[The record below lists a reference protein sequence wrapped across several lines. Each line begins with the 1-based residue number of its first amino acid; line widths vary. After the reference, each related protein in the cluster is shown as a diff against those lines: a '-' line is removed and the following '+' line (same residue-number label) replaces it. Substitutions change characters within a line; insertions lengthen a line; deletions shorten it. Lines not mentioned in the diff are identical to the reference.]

1 MSLDKPK
8 FKETL
13 WEWRT
18 FGNSVDSNLRRNILR
33 LPIKDGKSIEMEDL
47 YLCRVGCNVNIKIRE
62 EDLKVK
68 NFHNKTYAGIE
79 QWTTEAYGF
88 PVTAPMFTSI
98 TKALKIEIPGR
109 AIKGGK
115 QLVSVLSQAAP
126 SVQVISVQKRRELHV
141 WPTDGIDGATIELA
155 EISTPEKVITISV
168 EHRNLEK
175 VSKALEY
182 LRLPSPSMKVLNYVD
197 CLKVWT
203 EGKKL
208 F

>member
-1 MSLDKPK
+1 M
-8 FKETL
+8 
-13 WEWRT
+13 
-18 FGNSVDSNLRRNILR
+18 
-33 LPIKDGKSIEMEDL
+33 
-47 YLCRVGCNVNIKIRE
+47 
-62 EDLKVK
+62 
-68 NFHNKTYAGIE
+68 
-79 QWTTEAYGF
+79 
-88 PVTAPMFTSI
+88 
-98 TKALKIEIPGR
+98 IPGR

-126 SVQVISVQKRRELHV
+126 SVQVISVQKRRELRV
-141 WPTDGIDGATIELA
+141 WPTGGIDGATVELA
-155 EISTPEKVITISV
+155 EISTPEKVITISI